1 MAGQRL
7 RDSGGLKSARWF
19 RNLVAVILL
28 FVLLWFLL
36 DALERELQRA
46 EEQAVALV
54 LSQLRSALVVKGAE
68 VMLDQ
73 HASLAEQEGINPF
86 ELMTHQWANYAGQ
99 CGGDRPEPGVWCFR
113 ERTQKETVKPG
124 RGWLIYNPKQPMSIQ
139 SRQTEGDEPLAWK
152 VETQFSDRNG
162 NGQRE
167 KNERLTGLRMVP
179 VSLTE
184 RSANASSEALR

>member
-7 RDSGGLKSARWF
+7 GDSGGLKSARWF

-28 FVLLWFLL
+28 FVLFWFLL

-46 EEQAVALV
+46 EEQAVNLV

-86 ELMTHQWANYAGQ
+86 ELMTHQWGNYVGH
-99 CGGDRPEPGVWCFR
+99 CDDDWPEPGAWCFT
-113 ERTQKETVKPG
+113 EGTQKETVKPG
-124 RGWLIYNPKQPMSIQ
+124 RGWLIYNPKQPISIQ
-139 SRQTEGDEPLAWK
+139 SRQTKGDEALAWK
-152 VETQFSDRNG
+152 VVTEFSDRNG

-167 KNERLTGLRMVP
+167 KDERLTGLRMLP

-184 RSANASSEALR
+184 ELASAPSGATR